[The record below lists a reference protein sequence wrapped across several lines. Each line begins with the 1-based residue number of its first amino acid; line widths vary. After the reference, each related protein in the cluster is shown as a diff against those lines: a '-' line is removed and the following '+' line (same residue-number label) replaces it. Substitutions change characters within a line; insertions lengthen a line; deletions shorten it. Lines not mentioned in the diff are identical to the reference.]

1 MSKVKVGLVQ
11 MSCSNDG
18 VANMEK
24 AIRAYS
30 TQFHTNPDGANGTQ
44 TYISTPGFMDAII
57 SRARLMGKR
66 IGVQYGE
73 GFISQKSIGIHQ
85 LEDLVLVET

>member
-1 MSKVKVGLVQ
+1 
-11 MSCSNDG
+11 
-18 VANMEK
+18 MEAIK
-24 AIRAYS
+24 AYA
-30 TQFHTNPDGANGTQ
+30 TQFHTQPSGYAGTQ

-57 SRARLMGKR
+57 SRSRLMGKR

-73 GFISQKSIGIHQ
+73 GFMTQKSVGIRS